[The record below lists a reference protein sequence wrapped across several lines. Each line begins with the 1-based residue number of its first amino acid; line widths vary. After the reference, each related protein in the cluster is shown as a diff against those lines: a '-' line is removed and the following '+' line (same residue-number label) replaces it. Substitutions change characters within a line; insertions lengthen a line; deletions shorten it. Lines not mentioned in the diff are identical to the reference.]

1 MTHGVVTKI
10 VRKKYWWPFGASI
23 YILFFIKKGR
33 KMPSLIELMDDD
45 SMGLNS
51 KTIHDIITMASTD
64 IVKNNLQIVTI
75 DPVDAIRYK
84 GNMFGLLKNVL
95 NIPNSALYI
104 NMVVNGY
111 QSSLEYDGKLRL
123 KILNAD
129 TAQYIVNLLQEY
141 KTMEKGMGL

>member
-1 MTHGVVTKI
+1 
-10 VRKKYWWPFGASI
+10 
-23 YILFFIKKGR
+23 
-33 KMPSLIELMDDD
+33 MPSLIELMDDD